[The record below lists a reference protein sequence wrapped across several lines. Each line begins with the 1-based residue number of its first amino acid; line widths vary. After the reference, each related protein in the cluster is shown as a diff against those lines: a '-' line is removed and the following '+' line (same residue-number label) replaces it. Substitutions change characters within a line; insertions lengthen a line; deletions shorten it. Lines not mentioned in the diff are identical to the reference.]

1 MSLGS
6 VSGFGVACSS
16 WRRLVLVCL
25 LGFYPWILS
34 AQEQNRLQ
42 LAERYMQ
49 NGEADKALSLYE
61 ELYQE
66 DPQTFV
72 YQGYLQCLQAL
83 EQYPEAEKL
92 IRHQMKSA
100 PQPILFQIDLLQN
113 FLLSGETKKA
123 RAGFDGFLSGLDIY
137 GGSAVSLS
145 EIAQDIVEKTRRYDW
160 AVALYVHARELAGD
174 AYQAVTEGSVPRYK
188 LNRDFL
194 KKAGSVAEAGLRLRQ
209 LFGLDLGAGSSDMAW
224 PGGFGSFDGQVE
236 PEDVRPEA
244 CLYAQELA
252 DLYRM
257 TGQYELMLDEY
268 LKVLERDPDRKEEV
282 YTRLQAVMASSSL
295 SETGARAG
303 DGLGTTS
310 AGNGQDVAYPA
321 NGKAS
326 SRVASRLERLLYQK
340 AQQEPMDEVVQD
352 MLVWVLLQ
360 QKDFE
365 TALLQA
371 KAYSRRF
378 EDGGQKWLEAIRVT
392 TSNRRYE
399 MARTAY
405 EEFVL
410 EAEAGAMPVSTQ
422 YLREAKIDL
431 LDLYFATLES
441 RKEKNPEW
449 VAGLK
454 QAYKALFSE
463 LGRGPEIFGLYRNLA
478 KIHAYYAGERDSA
491 RMLLEEA
498 LASHR
503 FTRSQQAVLKI
514 DLADI
519 LLYYDKVWDATLLY
533 SQVEKDLKQDPVG
546 FYAKLQNARL
556 SYYIGEFEWAK
567 SQLEVL
573 RAATSKT
580 IANDAMELS
589 LLIKENMSPDSSY
602 TGLWYVARSDF
613 MAMRGFH
620 EEALRFLDTL
630 LSLPQEGGLFD
641 EAWYRKA
648 QIYLGMDSIGQALY
662 WLSEVYTDYRD
673 PLLVDDALFLSAEL
687 LQLRSGIPVPE
698 GMDHAWV
705 FWLPEAGS
713 EVFGQRTDE
722 QRLADK
728 EEAMRLYQWL
738 FMEFKSST
746 LASLARQRY
755 RFLRGDAG
763 LQ

>member
-92 IRHQMKSA
+92 IRRQMKSA

-123 RAGFDGFLSGLDIY
+123 RSGFEELLSGLDIY

-160 AVALYVHARELAGD
+160 AIALYVHVRELAGD

-194 KKAGSVAEAGLRLRQ
+194 KKAGSVAEARLYLRW
-209 LFGLDLGAGSSDMAW
+209 LFGLGEAVPGMAWQEEWEDFSLFGAGKTDS
-224 PGGFGSFDGQVE
+224 
-236 PEDVRPEA
+236 PERY
-244 CLYAQELA
+244 LYAQELA

-326 SRVASRLERLLYQK
+326 SRVASRLESLLYQK

>member
-61 ELYQE
+61 ELYRE

-92 IRHQMKSA
+92 IHRQMKSA
-100 PQPILFQIDLLQN
+100 PQPLLCQIDLLQN
-113 FLLSGETKKA
+113 FLLAGETKKA
-123 RAGFDGFLSGLDIY
+123 RSGFEELLSGLDIY

-160 AVALYVHARELAGD
+160 AIALYVHVRELVGD
-174 AYQAVTEGSVPRYK
+174 AYRAVTEGSASKYK

-194 KKAGSVAEAGLRLRQ
+194 KKAGGEAEAGLRLRQ
-209 LFGLDLGAGSSDMAW
+209 LFGLDASASEWAW
-224 PGGFGSFDGQVE
+224 QGGLGGFPAMDE
-236 PEDVRPEA
+236 PVSASPETY
-244 CLYAQELA
+244 LYAEELA

-257 TGQYELMLDEY
+257 TGQYEPMLDEY
-268 LKVLERDPDRKEEV
+268 LKVLEKDPDRKEDV
-282 YTRLQAVMASSSL
+282 YARLQAVMASNGFSDAGAKDSFGSGIGSEGENRTANAYSL
-295 SETGARAG
+295 
-303 DGLGTTS
+303 DG
-310 AGNGQDVAYPA
+310 N
-321 NGKAS
+321 AS
-326 SRVASRLERLLYQK
+326 GRVASRLERLLYQRV
-340 AQQEPMDEVVQD
+340 QQRPMDETVQD

-378 EDGGQKWLEAIRVT
+378 KDGGRKWLETIRIVA
-392 TSNRRYE
+392 SNHRYE
-399 MARTAY
+399 QARLAY
-405 EEFVL
+405 EGFVR
-410 EAEAGAMPVSTQ
+410 EAGVSSVPVSPQ
-422 YLREAKIDL
+422 CLREAKIDL
-431 LDLYFATLES
+431 LDLYFASLES
-441 RKEKNPEW
+441 RKEKNPGL
-449 VAGLK
+449 VSKLK
-454 QAYKALFSE
+454 QSYKNLFAE
-463 LGRGPEIFGLYRNLA
+463 LGRDPEAFGLYRNLA

>member
-92 IRHQMKSA
+92 IRRQMKSA

-194 KKAGSVAEAGLRLRQ
+194 KKAGSVAEARLYLRW
-209 LFGLDLGAGSSDMAW
+209 LFGLGEAVPGMAWQEEWEDFSLFGAGKTDS
-224 PGGFGSFDGQVE
+224 
-236 PEDVRPEA
+236 PERY
-244 CLYAQELA
+244 LYAQELA

-326 SRVASRLERLLYQK
+326 SRVASRLESLLYQK

>member
-92 IRHQMKSA
+92 IRRQMKSA

-160 AVALYVHARELAGD
+160 AIALYVHVRELVGD
-174 AYQAVTEGSVPRYK
+174 AYRAVTEGSTPKYK

-194 KKAGSVAEAGLRLRQ
+194 KKAGGVAEAGLRLRQ
-209 LFGLDLGAGSSDMAW
+209 LFGLDASASEWAW
-224 PGGFGSFDGQVE
+224 QGGLGGFPAMDE
-236 PEDVRPEA
+236 PVSASPETY
-244 CLYAQELA
+244 LYAEELA

-257 TGQYELMLDEY
+257 TGQYEPMLDEY
-268 LKVLERDPDRKEEV
+268 LKVLEKDPDRKEDV

-326 SRVASRLERLLYQK
+326 SRVASRLESLLYQK

-519 LLYYDKVWDATLLY
+519 LLYYNKVWDATLLY

-567 SQLEVL
+567 SQLDVL

-613 MAMRGFH
+613 MAVRGLYAP
-620 EEALRFLDTL
+620 ALRLLDTL
-630 LSLPQEGGLFD
+630 LTLPQEGGLFD

-648 QIYLGMDSIGQALY
+648 QIYLEMDSVSQALH
-662 WLSEVYTDYRD
+662 WLSEVYTDYYD
-673 PLLVDDALFLSAEL
+673 PLLVDDALFMAAEL
-687 LQLRSGIPVPE
+687 LQLRAGIPVPE
-698 GMDHAWV
+698 GMEQAGAV
-705 FWLPEAGS
+705 WLPEAGS
-713 EVFGQRTDE
+713 EVFGQRTE
-722 QRLADK
+722 GQRTADK
-728 EEAMRLYQWL
+728 EESMRLYQRL

-746 LASLARQRY
+746 LAALARQRY

>member
-1 MSLGS
+1 M
-6 VSGFGVACSS
+6 
-16 WRRLVLVCL
+16 
-25 LGFYPWILS
+25 
-34 AQEQNRLQ
+34 
-42 LAERYMQ
+42 
-49 NGEADKALSLYE
+49 
-61 ELYQE
+61 
-66 DPQTFV
+66 
-72 YQGYLQCLQAL
+72 
-83 EQYPEAEKL
+83 
-92 IRHQMKSA
+92 
-100 PQPILFQIDLLQN
+100 
-113 FLLSGETKKA
+113 
-123 RAGFDGFLSGLDIY
+123 
-137 GGSAVSLS
+137 
-145 EIAQDIVEKTRRYDW
+145 
-160 AVALYVHARELAGD
+160 
-174 AYQAVTEGSVPRYK
+174 
-188 LNRDFL
+188 
-194 KKAGSVAEAGLRLRQ
+194 
-209 LFGLDLGAGSSDMAW
+209 
-224 PGGFGSFDGQVE
+224 
-236 PEDVRPEA
+236 
-244 CLYAQELA
+244 
-252 DLYRM
+252 
-257 TGQYELMLDEY
+257 
-268 LKVLERDPDRKEEV
+268 
-282 YTRLQAVMASSSL
+282 
-295 SETGARAG
+295 
-303 DGLGTTS
+303 
-310 AGNGQDVAYPA
+310 
-321 NGKAS
+321 
-326 SRVASRLERLLYQK
+326 
-340 AQQEPMDEVVQD
+340 
-352 MLVWVLLQ
+352 VLLQ
-360 QKDFE
+360 QQDFE

-378 EDGGQKWLEAIRVT
+378 EDGGWKWLETIRVVA
-392 TSNRRYE
+392 SNHRYE
-399 MARTAY
+399 LARPAY
-405 EEFVL
+405 EEFVG
-410 EAEAGAMPVSTQ
+410 ERGESSASVSLSPR

-431 LDLYFATLES
+431 LDLYFASLEN
-441 RKEKNPEW
+441 RKEKDSAW
-449 VAGLK
+449 VVKLK
-454 QAYKALFSE
+454 QSYKRLLSE
-463 LGRGPEIFGLYRNLA
+463 LGRDPESFGLYRNLA
-478 KIHAYYAGERDSA
+478 RIHAYYAGERDSA
-491 RMLLEEA
+491 RILLEEA

-503 FTRSQQAVLKI
+503 FTRSQQALLKI

-519 LLYYDKVWDATLLY
+519 LLYYNKVWDATLLY

-567 SQLEVL
+567 SQLDVL

-728 EEAMRLYQWL
+728 EEAMRLYQRL

>member
-1 MSLGS
+1 M
-6 VSGFGVACSS
+6 
-16 WRRLVLVCL
+16 VCL

-92 IRHQMKSA
+92 IRRQMKSA

-160 AVALYVHARELAGD
+160 AIALYVHVRELVGD
-174 AYQAVTEGSVPRYK
+174 AYRAVTEGSASKYK

-194 KKAGSVAEAGLRLRQ
+194 KKAGGEAEAGLRLRQ
-209 LFGLDLGAGSSDMAW
+209 LFGLDASASEWAW
-224 PGGFGSFDGQVE
+224 QGGLGGFPAMDE
-236 PEDVRPEA
+236 PVSASPETY
-244 CLYAQELA
+244 LYAEELA

-257 TGQYELMLDEY
+257 TGQYEPMLDEY
-268 LKVLERDPDRKEEV
+268 LKVLEKDPDRKEDV
-282 YTRLQAVMASSSL
+282 YARLQAVMASNGFSDAGAKDSFGSGIGSEGENRTANAYSL
-295 SETGARAG
+295 
-303 DGLGTTS
+303 DG
-310 AGNGQDVAYPA
+310 N
-321 NGKAS
+321 AS
-326 SRVASRLERLLYQK
+326 GRVASRLERLLYQRV
-340 AQQEPMDEVVQD
+340 QQRPMDETVQD

-378 EDGGQKWLEAIRVT
+378 EDGGWKWLETIRVVA
-392 TSNRRYE
+392 SNHRYE
-399 MARTAY
+399 LARPAY
-405 EEFVL
+405 EEFVG
-410 EAEAGAMPVSTQ
+410 ERGESSASVSLSPR

-431 LDLYFATLES
+431 LDLYFASLEN
-441 RKEKNPEW
+441 RKEKDSAW
-449 VAGLK
+449 VVKLK
-454 QAYKALFSE
+454 QSYKRLLSE
-463 LGRGPEIFGLYRNLA
+463 LGRDPESFGLYRNLA
-478 KIHAYYAGERDSA
+478 RIHAYYAGERDSA
-491 RMLLEEA
+491 RILLEEA

-503 FTRSQQAVLKI
+503 FTRSQQALLKI

-519 LLYYDKVWDATLLY
+519 LLYYNKVWDATLLY

-567 SQLEVL
+567 SQLDVL

-613 MAMRGFH
+613 MAMRGLYAP
-620 EEALRFLDTL
+620 ALRLLDTL
-630 LSLPQEGGLFD
+630 LTLPQEGGLFD

-648 QIYLGMDSIGQALY
+648 QIYLEMDSVSQALH
-662 WLSEVYTDYRD
+662 WLSEVYTDYYD
-673 PLLVDDALFLSAEL
+673 PLLVDDALFMAAEL
-687 LQLRSGIPVPE
+687 LQLRAGIPVSE
-698 GMDHAWV
+698 GMEQAGAV
-705 FWLPEAGS
+705 WLPEAGS
-713 EVFGQRTDE
+713 EVFGQRTE
-722 QRLADK
+722 GQRTADK
-728 EEAMRLYQWL
+728 EESMRLYQRL

-746 LASLARQRY
+746 LAALARQRY

>member
-92 IRHQMKSA
+92 IRRQMKSA

-160 AVALYVHARELAGD
+160 AIALYVHVRELVGD
-174 AYQAVTEGSVPRYK
+174 AYRAVTEGSTPKYK

-194 KKAGSVAEAGLRLRQ
+194 KKAGGVAEAGLRLRQ
-209 LFGLDLGAGSSDMAW
+209 LFGLDASASEWAW
-224 PGGFGSFDGQVE
+224 QGGLGGFPAMDE
-236 PEDVRPEA
+236 PVSASPETY
-244 CLYAQELA
+244 LYAEELA

-257 TGQYELMLDEY
+257 TGQYEPMLDEY
-268 LKVLERDPDRKEEV
+268 LKVLEKDPDRKEDV

-326 SRVASRLERLLYQK
+326 SRVASRLESLLYQK

-519 LLYYDKVWDATLLY
+519 LLYYNKVWDATLLY

-567 SQLEVL
+567 SQLDVL

-613 MAMRGFH
+613 MAMRGLYAP
-620 EEALRFLDTL
+620 ALRLLDTL
-630 LSLPQEGGLFD
+630 LTLPQEGGLFD

-648 QIYLGMDSIGQALY
+648 QIYLEMDSVSQALH
-662 WLSEVYTDYRD
+662 WLSEVYTDYYD
-673 PLLVDDALFLSAEL
+673 PLLVDDALFMAAEL
-687 LQLRSGIPVPE
+687 LQLRAGIPVPE
-698 GMDHAWV
+698 GMEQAGAV
-705 FWLPEAGS
+705 WLPEAGS
-713 EVFGQRTDE
+713 EVFGQRTE
-722 QRLADK
+722 GQRTADK
-728 EEAMRLYQWL
+728 EESMRLYQRL

-746 LASLARQRY
+746 LAALARQRY

>member
-1 MSLGS
+1 M
-6 VSGFGVACSS
+6 
-16 WRRLVLVCL
+16 VCL

-92 IRHQMKSA
+92 IRRQMKSA

-160 AVALYVHARELAGD
+160 AIALYVHVRELVGD
-174 AYQAVTEGSVPRYK
+174 AYRAVTEGSTPKYK

-194 KKAGSVAEAGLRLRQ
+194 KKAGGVAEAGLRLRQ
-209 LFGLDLGAGSSDMAW
+209 LFGLDASASEWAW
-224 PGGFGSFDGQVE
+224 QGGLGGFPAMDE
-236 PEDVRPEA
+236 PVSASPETY
-244 CLYAQELA
+244 LYAEELA

-257 TGQYELMLDEY
+257 TGQYEPMLDEY
-268 LKVLERDPDRKEEV
+268 LKVLEKDPDRKEDV

-326 SRVASRLERLLYQK
+326 SRVASRLESLLYQK

-519 LLYYDKVWDATLLY
+519 LLYYNKVWDATLLY

-567 SQLEVL
+567 SQLDVL

-613 MAMRGFH
+613 MAMRGLYAP
-620 EEALRFLDTL
+620 ALRLLDTL
-630 LSLPQEGGLFD
+630 LTLPQEGGLFD

-648 QIYLGMDSIGQALY
+648 QIYLEMDSVSQALH
-662 WLSEVYTDYRD
+662 WLSEVYTDYYD
-673 PLLVDDALFLSAEL
+673 PLLVDDALFMAAEL
-687 LQLRSGIPVPE
+687 LQLRAGIPVPE
-698 GMDHAWV
+698 GMEQAGAV
-705 FWLPEAGS
+705 WLPEAGS
-713 EVFGQRTDE
+713 EVFGQRTE
-722 QRLADK
+722 GQRTADK
-728 EEAMRLYQWL
+728 EESMRLYQRL

-746 LASLARQRY
+746 LAALARQRY

>member
-1 MSLGS
+1 M
-6 VSGFGVACSS
+6 
-16 WRRLVLVCL
+16 VCL

-92 IRHQMKSA
+92 IRRQMKSA

-194 KKAGSVAEAGLRLRQ
+194 KKAGSVAEARLYLRW
-209 LFGLDLGAGSSDMAW
+209 LFGLGEAVPGMAWQEEWEDFSLFGAGKTDS
-224 PGGFGSFDGQVE
+224 
-236 PEDVRPEA
+236 PERY
-244 CLYAQELA
+244 LYAQELA

-326 SRVASRLERLLYQK
+326 SRVASRLESLLYQK

-454 QAYKALFSE
+454 QAYQALFSE

>member
-1 MSLGS
+1 M
-6 VSGFGVACSS
+6 
-16 WRRLVLVCL
+16 VCL

-92 IRHQMKSA
+92 IRRQMKSA

-194 KKAGSVAEAGLRLRQ
+194 KKAGSVAEARLYLRW
-209 LFGLDLGAGSSDMAW
+209 LFGLGEAVPGMAWQEEWEDFSLFGAGKTDS
-224 PGGFGSFDGQVE
+224 
-236 PEDVRPEA
+236 PERY
-244 CLYAQELA
+244 LYAQELA

-326 SRVASRLERLLYQK
+326 SRVASRLESLLYQK

>member
-1 MSLGS
+1 M
-6 VSGFGVACSS
+6 
-16 WRRLVLVCL
+16 VCL

-92 IRHQMKSA
+92 IRRQMKSA

-257 TGQYELMLDEY
+257 TGEYELMLDEY
-268 LKVLERDPDRKEEV
+268 LKVLEKNPDQKEDV
-282 YTRLQAVMASSSL
+282 YACLQAAMASGGVSGGGFSDGVG
-295 SETGARAG
+295 SGAGWQEAVSQA
-303 DGLGTTS
+303 DGS
-310 AGNGQDVAYPA
+310 
-321 NGKAS
+321 KAS
-326 SRVASRLERLLYQK
+326 VRVASRLSRLLYQRV
-340 AQQEPMDEVVQD
+340 QQHPMDETVQD

-360 QKDFE
+360 QQDFE

-378 EDGGQKWLEAIRVT
+378 EDGGWKWLETIRVVA
-392 TSNRRYE
+392 SNHRYE
-399 MARTAY
+399 LARPAY
-405 EEFVL
+405 EEFVG
-410 EAEAGAMPVSTQ
+410 ERGESSASVSLSPR